1 MNDMSY
7 VNESNMARNLAP
19 EDITHGIYVSVM
31 HVVYQHVSWFCDPE
45 PWKKG
50 EPAQSLLLPDNG
62 GRPLMFVEVGLPF
75 VLVETAT
82 GKHKTLDVRQYRLAK
97 VSNRYGD
104 AVFVREKAKRLAE
117 KRKSRAKKN
126 KSDD

>member
-7 VNESNMARNLAP
+7 VNESNIARNLAP
-19 EDITHGIYVSVM
+19 EDIIPGIYVSVM

-50 EPAQSLLLPDNG
+50 EPATSLLLPDNG
-62 GRPLMFVEVGLPF
+62 GRPLKVVEVCLPF
-75 VLVETAT
+75 VLVETAA

-97 VSNRYGD
+97 VSDRYGD
-104 AVFVREKAKRLAE
+104 AVFMREKAKRLLE
-117 KRKSRAKKN
+117 KRKSNRKKK